1 VQSGWA
7 AQADGMRLKLAGTY
21 YKGYCAPVGNN
32 LWRKFKVL
40 KSEAKMSSPKLETL
54 NSKQT
59 QMSKRLNSKQ
69 IAEKP
74 KLPFEF
80 YILDLPALLSTG

>member
-1 VQSGWA
+1 VSRRNGA
-7 AQADGMRLKLAGTY
+7 
-21 YKGYCAPVGNN
+21 
-32 LWRKFKVL
+32 KF
-40 KSEAKMSSPKLETL
+40 ETKMSNPKLETL

-59 QMSKRLNSKQ
+59 QLSKVLNSKQ

-80 YILDLPALLSTG
+80 YILDLLRI